1 MLILRCVENG
11 SHMIFFFFFITDHI
25 LTIDGRRIG
34 NFKIYD
40 KKFDSSITKGIFNR
54 SYFKILILCF
64 VRIININESE

>member
-11 SHMIFFFFFITDHI
+11 SHMIFFFFF
-25 LTIDGRRIG
+25 LKKNFLPIDGRSVC